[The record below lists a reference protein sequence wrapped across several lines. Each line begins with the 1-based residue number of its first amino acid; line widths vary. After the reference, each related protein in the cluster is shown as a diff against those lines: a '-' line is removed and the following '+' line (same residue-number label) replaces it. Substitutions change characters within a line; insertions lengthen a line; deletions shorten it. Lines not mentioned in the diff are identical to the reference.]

1 MRTNYNLMSSLVTE
15 TNAQL
20 GKRIE
25 KLLRFNRRLHEE
37 SAIEQELSEWNLQ
50 LDNQLLEVPARQLA
64 AKNIYFGGNMC
75 VPADKGGWTRHVQN
89 KCVISPKLSDWVFLI
104 TEKDKHL
111 APREKMEKT

>member
-1 MRTNYNLMSSLVTE
+1 MRTNYKLMSTLVTE
-15 TNAQL
+15 MNVQP

-25 KLLRFNRRLHEE
+25 KLLRFNRRLHEQP
-37 SAIEQELSEWNLQ
+37 AIEHELSEWNLQ

-64 AKNIYFGGNMC
+64 AEDIYFGGNMC
-75 VPADKGGWTRHVQN
+75 VPADKDGWARLMQNN

-111 APREKMEKT
+111 AQVLLDLY